1 MLIIAERINS
11 SRKNI
16 ANAIASAD
24 AEFIQ
29 NEAMAQT
36 KAGADYIDVNAGSF
50 VGVESEKL
58 KWVIEVVQDAIDTP
72 LCIDSPDPKVIRS
85 MLPLVKKT
93 PMINSI
99 TLEHER
105 FEKILPIVA
114 EHKTKVIA
122 LCQSGEALADSADE
136 KFRMADRLV
145 EKVTAAGIPISD
157 LYVDP
162 LVYPLSTNT
171 QSAMET
177 LKAIEKIMRE
187 FPGVHTTCGLS
198 NVSYGLPS
206 RRLVNRTFL
215 TAAIMAGL
223 DSAIMDPTDPYLY
236 GAMKAALA
244 VSGKDDFCRGLITA
258 FRQGRLE

>member
-1 MLIIAERINS
+1 VLIIAERINS

-85 MLPLVKKT
+85 MFPLVKKT

-105 FEKILPIVA
+105 FEKILRSWLNIRP
-114 EHKTKVIA
+114 K
-122 LCQSGEALADSADE
+122 
-136 KFRMADRLV
+136 
-145 EKVTAAGIPISD
+145 
-157 LYVDP
+157 
-162 LVYPLSTNT
+162 
-171 QSAMET
+171 
-177 LKAIEKIMRE
+177 
-187 FPGVHTTCGLS
+187 
-198 NVSYGLPS
+198 
-206 RRLVNRTFL
+206 
-215 TAAIMAGL
+215 
-223 DSAIMDPTDPYLY
+223 
-236 GAMKAALA
+236 
-244 VSGKDDFCRGLITA
+244 
-258 FRQGRLE
+258 